1 MLLDATASNSFMEAA
16 NIQKVAIRAVQVYA
30 KICIYIYM
38 YAKHIFFSSVNLEF
52 VQFSFFC
59 YLSLE

>member
-30 KICIYIYM
+30 KICIYI
-38 YAKHIFFSSVNLEF
+38 HV
-52 VQFSFFC
+52 C
-59 YLSLE
+59 